1 MSVTRPAPERDTTGP
16 RGTYGCACTHTDPW
30 TCAYRGC
37 GYSTIADAGQHCDC
51 LCHVWPDEDDDLDTC
66 GG

>member
-1 MSVTRPAPERDTTGP
+1 MTEQPTNTTGP

-30 TCAYRGC
+30 ICAHRGC
-37 GYSTIADAGQHCDC
+37 GYSTIDGAGQHCEC
-51 LCHVWPDEDDDLDTC
+51 LCHEWPDDEDDLDTC